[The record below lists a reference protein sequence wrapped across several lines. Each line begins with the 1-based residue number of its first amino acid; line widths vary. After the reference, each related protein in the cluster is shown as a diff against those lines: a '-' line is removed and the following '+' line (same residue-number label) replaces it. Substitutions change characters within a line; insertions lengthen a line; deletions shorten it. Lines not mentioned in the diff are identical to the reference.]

1 MNFRYKL
8 NSPRPTTII
17 KTEGAAGN
25 GSSGLPEIRMTTQG
39 EKHWPTGLQLK
50 NSFIIS
56 RLKETP
62 TFHLLR
68 PQNTQRSSVKLNKI
82 TKNSNFSTK
91 NETISPKTLLDFCNK
106 DRLDHEI
113 IKAHTPTNSFP
124 HRESMNKRLQNV
136 ERNMLYFGKERLLN
150 KNKRNG
156 SKNTRK
162 NKTQPSGIYE
172 RFFRRPNLNE
182 MVNLSDLVRK
192 KPAYDDFSQGWR
204 WTKRP
209 AAVP

>member
-1 MNFRYKL
+1 
-8 NSPRPTTII
+8 
-17 KTEGAAGN
+17 
-25 GSSGLPEIRMTTQG
+25 
-39 EKHWPTGLQLK
+39 
-50 NSFIIS
+50 
-56 RLKETP
+56 
-62 TFHLLR
+62 
-68 PQNTQRSSVKLNKI
+68 
-82 TKNSNFSTK
+82 
-91 NETISPKTLLDFCNK
+91 
-106 DRLDHEI
+106 
-113 IKAHTPTNSFP
+113 
-124 HRESMNKRLQNV
+124 
-136 ERNMLYFGKERLLN
+136 MLYFGKERLLN